1 MGLTID
7 IFTDGACLGNPG
19 PGGWGAVIR
28 RGEDEQVL
36 SGAASQT
43 TNNRME
49 LVAVIEAL
57 RFLAPDQKITLYTD
71 SQYVKNGITVWIKTW
86 QRNGWKTSQKQPV
99 KNQDLW
105 QSLQEALTDHDVAWV
120 WVKGHAG
127 HPGNEHADRVAQEA
141 AQRAFVEKLS

>member
-36 SGAASQT
+36 SGAASET

-57 RFLAPDQKITLYTD
+57 RFLTSDHKITLYTD

-105 QSLQEALTDHDVAWV
+105 QSLQEALTGHDVAWV

-141 AQRAFVEKLS
+141 AQRASVEKLS